1 VTVLPGEDGGF
12 GAPAA
17 EPSTREIIWAVVMAD
32 MNRDGQ
38 LDAVTSQLGIDA
50 GVRVL
55 AGDGGRFSPL
65 TRVQGRNGWALAVGD
80 LNEDGWPDVA
90 VGTGVGS
97 NGEVRVLL
105 GSCQ

>member
-1 VTVLPGEDGGF
+1 LPGVDGGF
-12 GAPAA
+12 GAPAV
-17 EPSTREIIWAVVMAD
+17 EPSTREIIWAVVLAD

-55 AGDGGRFSPL
+55 AGDGGTFSPL
-65 TRVQGRNGWALAVGD
+65 IRVQGRNGWALAVGD
-80 LNEDGWPDVA
+80 LNEDGWPDVV